1 MTFII
6 DPLNKRRVVLHSSD
20 GLNILKKYI
29 KTFQLGGSDSSDLEN
44 PFLTK
49 KQKAEI
55 SANAE
60 NIPTDS
66 DESIENP
73 FVYKPKPIPESVKL
87 YYENV
92 SNLFMDLLINK
103 VNLSH
108 YEYGEEFEI
117 ENMEQ
122 IREYFTNM
130 NKLLD
135 EGEYIV
141 AASPYWYLSSDLCH
155 PSSYYRIK
163 DSRQNMIK
171 NPKFIV
177 NPDKELYEIIQ
188 STKPN
193 QSKDL
198 HRKHGVKIQPNT
210 VLYID
215 TNISTMPP
223 SKYAIDQWE
232 NWRKIHSFVSNLE
245 DPPIKLAF
253 GGTFVTNKLNIISSG
268 DEERS
273 QNTVL
278 KMIHK
283 KFDINL
289 TLNEIILLNRIISIF
304 DGGYLPYFEGPSLV
318 PGYNLRRRNNVRQNY
333 GLFLNYEAGADNL
346 LDVIPLLQ
354 TDVITSHY
362 IYRNMASI
370 LMLPFIKFV
379 ESLRENTL
387 KSTTIGQDYIQK
399 ISTYLFYQ
407 LGAPSITDSN
417 RRWKNW
423 QEWKFEDSP
432 YKIGNDSRMI
442 IDNYDEIYQLFT
454 NLETLINKAEYIIAI
469 NGEFVD
475 FTPDM
480 FTFVRNSE
488 LREGDTHSLRYWKWK
503 NINEYNYI
511 LKPGFFIITNKF
523 NVVIVSEDGSI
534 EKQENNI
541 KLNEY
546 AIILISSLLGYWK
559 AHGGTYFKPKY
570 KRVTHNKRELL
581 NELENDRD
589 RKYTWVLPIKGYK
602 PEWSWTG
609 AKAKKYNRLHHLL
622 NSDEPV
628 LEEHKNP
635 VMTNSFEK
643 EYIFNF
649 IDLVKNCLTENQ
661 DVRTNPFKKIT

>member
-6 DPLNKRRVVLHSSD
+6 DPLNKRRIVLHSSD

-29 KTFQLGGSDSSDLEN
+29 KTFQLGGSDSSDSSDSSDLEN

-49 KQKAEI
+49 KQQDEI
-55 SANAE
+55 HTNIE

-66 DESIENP
+66 DESIENQ
-73 FVYKPKPIPESVKL
+73 FLYKPKPIPDSVKL

-92 SNLFMDLLINK
+92 SNLFMDLLRNK
-103 VNLSH
+103 IKLPH
-108 YEYGEEFEI
+108 YEHGKEFEI
-117 ENMEQ
+117 ENIEQ
-122 IREYFTNM
+122 FREYFTNM

-141 AASPYWYLSSDLCH
+141 AASPYWYLSYDLCH

-163 DSRQNMIK
+163 SSRQNMIE
-171 NPKFIV
+171 NPKFVV
-177 NPDKELYEIIQ
+177 NPDKESY
-188 STKPN
+188 
-193 QSKDL
+193 
-198 HRKHGVKIQPNT
+198 KIPT
-210 VLYID
+210 I
-215 TNISTMPP
+215 PP
-223 SKYAIDQWE
+223 DKYAIDQW
-232 NWRKIHSFVSNLE
+232 NQNTRKIHSYISNLE

-268 DEERS
+268 DEKRS
-273 QNTVL
+273 QKTVL

-283 KFDINL
+283 KFNINL
-289 TLNEIILLNRIISIF
+289 TLNEIILLNRLISIF
-304 DGGYLPYFEGPSLV
+304 DGIYLPYFEGPRLV
-318 PGYNLRRRNNVRQNY
+318 PGYNPRRRNNVTQNY

-354 TDVITSHY
+354 TDEITTNNYTH
-362 IYRNMASI
+362 RNMASI

-379 ESLRENTL
+379 ESLREKTL
-387 KSTTIGQDYIQK
+387 KPTTIGQDYIRK
-399 ISTYLFYQ
+399 ISNYLFAQ
-407 LGAPSITDSN
+407 MGAPAIIDSN
-417 RRWKNW
+417 QKWNNW
-423 QEWKFEDSP
+423 QEWNFEDVP
-432 YKIGNDSRMI
+432 YKIGSDIGIM
-442 IDNYDEIYQLFT
+442 IDNYDEIHQLFT
-454 NLETLINKAEYIIAI
+454 NLETLINKGEYIIAI

-475 FTPDM
+475 FTPNM

-488 LREGDTHSLRYWKWK
+488 LREGDTHSLRYWKWT
-503 NINEYNYI
+503 NINNYNYI

-534 EKQENNI
+534 ETQENNI
-541 KLNEY
+541 ELNEY
-546 AIILISSLLGYWK
+546 AIILISSVLGYWK
-559 AHGGTYFKPKY
+559 AHGGPYFKPKY

-581 NELENDRD
+581 NELDKAPH

-602 PEWSWTG
+602 PEWSWAG
-609 AKAKKYNRLHHLL
+609 AKAKQYNRLHHLL